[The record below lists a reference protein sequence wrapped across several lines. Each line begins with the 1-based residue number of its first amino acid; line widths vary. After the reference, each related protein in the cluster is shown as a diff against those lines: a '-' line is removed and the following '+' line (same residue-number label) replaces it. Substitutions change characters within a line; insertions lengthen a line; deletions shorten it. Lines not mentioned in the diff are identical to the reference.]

1 MAVDR
6 GLMFGWPKY
15 DAASLLHYSLLT
27 INFSLSI
34 LHYQLSIKTNPAA
47 HCYPVRMQSVTII
60 FPHQL
65 FKQHPALAPNRVVY
79 LVEEGLF
86 FTQYRFHQQ
95 KLILHRASMK
105 AYQAYLLGLG
115 HTVHYIEAMTPEADC
130 RLLLQ
135 QLATAGVQTI
145 HICYLADDWLQ
156 QRLTK
161 AALQYGVEQQVYESP
176 NFLNVPA
183 AVAPYF
189 DKKKTYF
196 QTDFYIWQRK
206 QRNILLTPD
215 GKPEGGQ
222 WTFDADNRAKWPKD
236 LLAPRI
242 DFEPENEYIT
252 EAQQYV
258 ATHFAH
264 HYGHTQAPF
273 TSGWYPITFDAAAAW
288 LQNFLQQRFA
298 QFGKYEDAM
307 VAREQVLF
315 HSALTPMLNIGLLQP
330 QQVLDAALSYAQQH
344 PVPLN
349 SVEGFVRQIMGW
361 REFIHLVYVREG
373 GKQRSTNYWG
383 FTRKIPPSFWNG
395 TTGIVPVD
403 TVIKKILQTGYCHHI
418 ERLMVLGN
426 FMLLCEFDP
435 DEVYRWFMELF
446 IDSYDWVMVPN
457 VYGMTQ
463 FADGGLMTTKPYI
476 SGSNYLFKMG
486 DWPKGD
492 WTAVWDGLFW
502 RFMHT
507 HRHFFAQNPRLGM
520 LLGSWD
526 KMEAAK
532 RTAHLAN
539 AEKYLAQLK

>member
-1 MAVDR
+1 
-6 GLMFGWPKY
+6 
-15 DAASLLHYSLLT
+15 
-27 INFSLSI
+27 
-34 LHYQLSIKTNPAA
+34 
-47 HCYPVRMQSVTII
+47 MQSVTII

-65 FKQHPALAPNRVVY
+65 FKQHPALAPNRAVY

-105 AYQAYLLGLG
+105 AYQDYLLGLG
-115 HTVHYIEAMTPEADC
+115 HTVYYIDAMAPEADC
-130 RLLLQ
+130 RLLLR
-135 QLATAGVQTI
+135 QLAAAGVSAI
-145 HICYLADDWLQ
+145 HICYVADDWLHK
-156 QRLTK
+156 RLAK
-161 AALQYGVEQQVYESP
+161 AAAQYSVELQVHESP
-176 NFLNVPA
+176 NFLNSPA
-183 AVAPYF
+183 AAANYF

-206 QRNILLTPD
+206 QRNILLIPD

-222 WTFDADNRAKWPKD
+222 WTFDADNRAKWPKGQP
-236 LLAPRI
+236 APVVA
-242 DFEPENEYIT
+242 FMPENKYIT
-252 EAQQYV
+252 AAKKYV
-258 ATHFAH
+258 AEHFAH
-264 HYGHTQAPF
+264 HYGQAAAPF
-273 TSGWYPITFDAAAAW
+273 ANGWYPITFQAAETW
-288 LQNFLQQRFA
+288 LQQFLEQRFA

-315 HSALTPMLNIGLLQP
+315 HSVLTPMLNIGLLQP
-330 QQVLDAALSYAQQH
+330 QQILDAALSYAQQH

-361 REFIHLVYVREG
+361 REFIHLVYAREG
-373 GKQRSTNYWG
+373 GRQRSTNYWG
-383 FTRKIPPSFWNG
+383 FTRKIPPSFWSG
-395 TTGIVPVD
+395 TTGIAPVD
-403 TVIKKILQTGYCHHI
+403 TVIQKVLQTGYCHHI

-463 FADGGLMTTKPYI
+463 FADGGLITTKPYI
-476 SGSNYLFKMG
+476 SGSNYLLKMG
-486 DWPKGD
+486 DWPKGE

-507 HRHFFAQNPRLGM
+507 HRNFFAQNPRLGM

-526 KMEAAK
+526 KMDAGK
-532 RTAHLAN
+532 RSAHLAN
-539 AEKYLAQLK
+539 AEQYLAPMDS